1 MFGVINYGG
10 YNTENGIRF
19 YVKEFAKTGDFF
31 LDVINIDGN
40 RLRILT
46 SVSVE
51 TFGEEIVKN
60 NLANQPLELIES
72 FLKNVT
78 KITYYKFF
86 WSVGIEY
93 NKKLVKNTI
102 ENLERC
108 LAEDRMWG

>member
-1 MFGVINYGG
+1 MFGVINYGV
-10 YNTENGIRF
+10 YSTENGIRF

-60 NLANQPLELIES
+60 NLVNQPLKLIES
-72 FLKNVT
+72 FLNNVT
-78 KITYYKFF
+78 KITYHKFF

-93 NKKLVKNTI
+93 NKKLVENTI
-102 ENLERC
+102 ENLKRC

>member
-1 MFGVINYGG
+1 MFGVINYGV
-10 YNTENGIRF
+10 YSTENGIHF

-46 SVSVE
+46 SVSAE
-51 TFGEEIVKN
+51 DFGEEIVKS
-60 NLANQPLELIES
+60 NLINQPLELIES

-86 WSVGIEY
+86 WSTGIEY

-102 ENLERC
+102 ENLEKC
-108 LAEDRMWG
+108 LAKDRMWG